1 MAKTQRNP
9 LATLRRIRESFLAD
23 RSDQRR
29 LAVML
34 AVAFRH
40 ASGIPDAD
48 SVIRAWKANIYAP
61 E

>member
-1 MAKTQRNP
+1 
-9 LATLRRIRESFLAD
+9 LRRIRESFLAD